1 MTPYDTAKKICKEL
15 QEYADIEGAE
25 LGEACDLLIAM
36 SGYVSYLGED
46 FYQYLIMELKAQL
59 DNFKE
64 NAEIVEKTKTR
75 VVKWK
80 ELEWV

>member
-1 MTPYDTAKKICKEL
+1 MTRYDTAKKICKEL

-25 LGEACDLLIAM
+25 TGEVCHSLIHIA
-36 SGYVSYLGED
+36 GKPDYVGED

-59 DNFKE
+59 DYFKE